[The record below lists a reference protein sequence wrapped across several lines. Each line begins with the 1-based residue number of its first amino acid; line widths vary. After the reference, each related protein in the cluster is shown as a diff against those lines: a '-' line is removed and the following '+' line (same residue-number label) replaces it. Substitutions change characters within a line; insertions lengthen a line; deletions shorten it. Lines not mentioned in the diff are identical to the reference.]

1 MSQAGGNQERIGGYE
16 ILSVL
21 GDGAQGKVYK
31 ARVAEPGDTGLAPDS
46 LVALKVLHF
55 SGDDDRKREHFH
67 ASAKQLCT
75 LEHPAI
81 VRYHG
86 TQTWHVGEWDEAHLL
101 AMEFIDGETLAE
113 RIKRNPNGLPWPVV
127 KDWFEACLEAL
138 IYAAGQGLIHRDLK
152 PANLLLLATGGI
164 KIIDFD
170 LARHEG
176 SAQASTVGWK
186 GTFDYM
192 APDFVTVPGF
202 RGDERS
208 DVFSLSVCFYQ
219 ALTGTLP
226 FPALGD
232 GAHLGYLNRWN
243 PPADLPPNFRHGAFR
258 VLYRAREL
266 VRTGLAIN
274 REQRLAGFVAM
285 REELGRLHYRTL
297 EHQDKDT
304 YDLVAL
310 LGRGGFGEVFK
321 GVRRRDGHLVAI
333 KYLYVAQQ
341 SDRFIKEAK
350 IIQKY
355 AHDALVRYE
364 DFIEMAGSGGDRQF
378 FLVLEY
384 LDGMPGATLRGRIKQ
399 APNGLPPLE

>member
-31 ARVAEPGDTGLAPDS
+31 ARVAEPGDSGLAPDS

-55 SGDDDRKREHFH
+55 SGDDDRKKEHFH

-127 KDWFEACLEAL
+127 KDWFAACLEAL

-176 SAQASTVGWK
+176 SAQASTCLLY
-186 GTFDYM
+186 TSPSPRDR
-192 APDFVTVPGF
+192 T
-202 RGDERS
+202 RS
-208 DVFSLSVCFYQ
+208 
-219 ALTGTLP
+219 
-226 FPALGD
+226 
-232 GAHLGYLNRWN
+232 R
-243 PPADLPPNFRHGAFR
+243 
-258 VLYRAREL
+258 
-266 VRTGLAIN
+266 
-274 REQRLAGFVAM
+274 
-285 REELGRLHYRTL
+285 
-297 EHQDKDT
+297 
-304 YDLVAL
+304 
-310 LGRGGFGEVFK
+310 
-321 GVRRRDGHLVAI
+321 
-333 KYLYVAQQ
+333 
-341 SDRFIKEAK
+341 
-350 IIQKY
+350 
-355 AHDALVRYE
+355 
-364 DFIEMAGSGGDRQF
+364 
-378 FLVLEY
+378 
-384 LDGMPGATLRGRIKQ
+384 MPSSA
-399 APNGLPPLE
+399 